1 MQPEHQRLAF
11 AAMASRCALVVD
23 HDGDASTALAAA
35 REEVLRIEAKYSR
48 YRDDSVV
55 SAINRAAGGAGVA
68 VDDETAALLD
78 LAAAA
83 HAASDG
89 RFDATSGVLRR
100 AWDFG
105 AARVATTEALA
116 ALLPLVG
123 WQQVEWNRPHLR
135 LPRAGMELDFGGFG
149 KEYAADRA
157 AAVLAS
163 HGIAHGFVNLGGDVR
178 AVGARRDGAPWQV
191 GVQHPRE
198 VDRVLARVALRDG
211 AIATSGDYERYFECD
226 GVRYCHVLD
235 ARSGMPVQGVR
246 AVSVVAPLCVVAGLH
261 ATIAMLHGA
270 KAKDYLDECGCAYLL
285 VDGDGA
291 VHRTLAG

>member
-149 KEYAADRA
+149 KEYAA
-157 AAVLAS
+157 
-163 HGIAHGFVNLGGDVR
+163 
-178 AVGARRDGAPWQV
+178 VGARRDGAPWQV

-211 AIATSGDYERYFECD
+211 ALATSGDYERYFECD

>member
-1 MQPEHQRLAF
+1 
-11 AAMASRCALVVD
+11 MASRCELVVD
-23 HDGDASTALAAA
+23 HDGDAGFALAVA
-35 REEVLRIEAKYSR
+35 RDEVLRIEAKYSR

-163 HGIAHGFVNLGGDVR
+163 HGIAHGFVVLGDTPARMLLLCSPGGFEQFVLELSEPAPAPPDMAKLMAVAAAHQIDIHGPLPALPDSLR
-178 AVGARRDGAPWQV
+178 A
-191 GVQHPRE
+191 
-198 VDRVLARVALRDG
+198 
-211 AIATSGDYERYFECD
+211 
-226 GVRYCHVLD
+226 
-235 ARSGMPVQGVR
+235 
-246 AVSVVAPLCVVAGLH
+246 
-261 ATIAMLHGA
+261 
-270 KAKDYLDECGCAYLL
+270 
-285 VDGDGA
+285 
-291 VHRTLAG
+291 